1 MYLLQQTAEFAEQLQ
16 YMQKDGLDVAWLQ
29 TTEEVHLLVPAEQEV
44 HKSDL
49 SFQVLPQKLHLA
61 VKGET
66 LLSGDLPESVDM
78 DGMHDLSHTIMHTI
92 VICFKATRWQLAV
105 QVASGPLKIH
115 QMAA

>member
-1 MYLLQQTAEFAEQLQ
+1 MYLLQQTAQFAEQLQ

-78 DGMHDLSHTIMHTI
+78 DGMHDLSHTIMHTT

>member
-16 YMQKDGLDVAWLQ
+16 CMQKDGLDVAWLQ

-78 DGMHDLSHTIMHTI
+78 DGMHDLSHTIMHAMIT
-92 VICFKATRWQLAV
+92 CFKATLQCLPV
-105 QVASGPLKIH
+105 QVASGLLRIR